1 MLKRRI
7 GEIVVEVG
15 FHLHSSKVNYNYVCS
30 LSGHSF
36 DCLQLQSSF
45 YGAMTQRGN
54 RAGFLWINRARHGL
68 AALYQAVSWRFGGLQ
83 EHFYFGAVRHDCAC
97 GHGVFQFLS

>member
-7 GEIVVEVG
+7 GESVVG
-15 FHLHSSKVNYNYVCS
+15 DDFQLHSSKVNYNYVCS

-36 DCLQLQSSF
+36 DFLQLQSSF
-45 YGAMTQRGN
+45 YGVMNERCI
-54 RAGFLWINRARHGL
+54 RAGFLWINRAQQGL
-68 AALYQAVSWRFGGLQ
+68 AALYRRFDGLQ
-83 EHFYFGAVRHDCAC
+83 EHFYFRAVRDDCAC